1 VLGSVQNGEHK
12 FADINFLRE
21 SRRDWFRG
29 NFKFN
34 RRAERNKVAGP
45 LLCTNKSPLLEKVV
59 GAEHRGLAN
68 VMLRDELPNG
78 RQPGADLYPTGTNLR
93 SQPVCQ
99 RFISCHGICLG
110 AVARENHLKV
120 PACLRRGSPKR
131 GIGLAPQLGLASA
144 NLCFSENRS
153 DRRPECKHP
162 PIFQLPEFHGSRQLS
177 LALRGISVGR
187 YCDYAVFT

>member
-68 VMLRDELPNG
+68 VMLRDELP
-78 RQPGADLYPTGTNLR
+78 
-93 SQPVCQ
+93 
-99 RFISCHGICLG
+99 
-110 AVARENHLKV
+110 K
-120 PACLRRGSPKR
+120 
-131 GIGLAPQLGLASA
+131 
-144 NLCFSENRS
+144 
-153 DRRPECKHP
+153 
-162 PIFQLPEFHGSRQLS
+162 
-177 LALRGISVGR
+177 
-187 YCDYAVFT
+187 